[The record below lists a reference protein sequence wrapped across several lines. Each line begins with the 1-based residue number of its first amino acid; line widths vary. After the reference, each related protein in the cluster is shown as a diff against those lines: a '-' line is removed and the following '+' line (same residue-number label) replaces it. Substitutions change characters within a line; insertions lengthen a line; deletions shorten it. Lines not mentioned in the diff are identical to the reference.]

1 MSENTPDKASSLIKC
16 PSCSKDVSR
25 EAPTC
30 PNCGAVIKKK
40 VGCLKII
47 AICFGAFFGL
57 CVLAGIIGGRSSK
70 SGNSSSSSGSGGSAI
85 VLPAEQEQLS
95 TVIKPFIEQYR
106 SAPNELKKSALRTDR
121 AKALS
126 DALKSMEF
134 DGWVGTVER
143 MSTTTQG
150 KAHLEIK
157 LHKSPVSLKNWNN
170 ELSDIRGNTL
180 IPQGS
185 DLFRA
190 VSELAKGDR
199 VKVSGR
205 FLQADKDYIMEG
217 SPTERG
223 AMTEPEF
230 IVLFSKAVKY

>member
-1 MSENTPDKASSLIKC
+1 
-16 PSCSKDVSR
+16 
-25 EAPTC
+25 
-30 PNCGAVIKKK
+30 
-40 VGCLKII
+40 
-47 AICFGAFFGL
+47 
-57 CVLAGIIGGRSSK
+57 
-70 SGNSSSSSGSGGSAI
+70 
-85 VLPAEQEQLS
+85 
-95 TVIKPFIEQYR
+95 
-106 SAPNELKKSALRTDR
+106 
-121 AKALS
+121 
-126 DALKSMEF
+126 
-134 DGWVGTVER
+134 

-157 LHKSPVSLKNWNN
+157 LHKAPVSLKNWNN

-205 FLQADKDYIMEG
+205 FLRDDKDYIMEG

-223 AMTEPEF
+223 AMSEPEF
-230 IVLFSKAVKY
+230 IVQFSKAVKY